1 MKKFMCVLAPLYMRA
16 VTFLERLSF
25 LPVLG
30 IRLWIAS
37 VFWRSGLTKISD
49 LERTIALFMD
59 EYHVPL
65 ISPEVAAYMSTAAE
79 LSMPILL
86 VLGLGARF
94 AALALLFMTG
104 VIEFTY
110 MHFDIHI
117 VWSLML
123 TLILCQGAGKASL
136 DYWIKKKLCDPKC
149 T

>member
-1 MKKFMCVLAPLYMRA
+1 MRA
-16 VTFLERLSF
+16 VTFLDKLSF

-30 IRLWIAS
+30 MRLWIAS

-65 ISPEVAAYMSTAAE
+65 ISPEVAAYLSTAVE

-104 VIEFTY
+104 VIEITY

-123 TLILCQGAGKASL
+123 TLILFQGAGKASL
-136 DYWIKKKLCDPKC
+136 DYWIKKKLCEHKC
-149 T
+149 G